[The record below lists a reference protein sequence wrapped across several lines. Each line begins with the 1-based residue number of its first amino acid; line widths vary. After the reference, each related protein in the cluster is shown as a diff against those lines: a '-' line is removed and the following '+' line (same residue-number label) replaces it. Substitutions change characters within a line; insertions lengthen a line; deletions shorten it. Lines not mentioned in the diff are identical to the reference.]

1 MEYYRQDL
9 RKLTFKECWTLTRNW
24 QAIILGAC
32 KVLRIALPI
41 PGGHPYPPPLI
52 ESKVDE
58 QDLPPHALA
67 RLVEGKEDLQRL
79 GFISPVYF
87 VMNFFIGPQRI
98 SAVALLDESRS
109 SVAMMVCIR
118 LFNTSPPTDAHALEF
133 LTPAN
138 DGRILITSND
148 KKHFQAPPGIEGEA
162 VHGASPERLWTRHVE
177 RMAMFSGSFK
187 SIKSERDMLA
197 VLEDNECRSF
207 DFNTARGV
215 YVPMTDEEIA
225 VAKAATGTTEAPVEA
240 VIDEGPDGPAD
251 TPPMVPIDEVPE
263 SSVAVS
269 GAIATDENAAAN
281 VVVLQ
286 EIEKIQNRSTGLRS
300 LVLLLLVSGFLFVIA
315 GATWWSWGF
324 TLMVLPVLL
333 FHELGHY
340 VAMRILK
347 YRNLRIL
354 FIPLLGAAVIGRH
367 YNVPGWKKAIVSLMG
382 PLPGIGLGAVF
393 GILGLVWEQEW
404 LVSTAMLM
412 LVLNGV
418 NLLPFLPLDGGW
430 IVHAV
435 LFCRHYFLDIA
446 FQVVTVVVLFAAYMF
461 LDSFLLLFLA
471 IFILIAI
478 PHSLRM
484 ARIVRRLAHSGI
496 ASSSPD
502 DDNIS
507 IEAATLIANEIRS
520 KSSSLLHSRMIAQM
534 TLQVFERLNTRPP
547 GFLASVGL
555 LGAHVAGVMFAL
567 LFAVGIEVVNSGGL
581 DSMWDGQYSPPELV
595 YGCDHAA
602 ADSENA
608 PRDGSLEELITIIA
622 TYSDATIAAGE
633 YRRVAEALPDNGSVR
648 LFGQSVLLAMH
659 SEDETSR
666 RHWYAEFEAQAEDVF
681 LDSPMFNIYVSFS
694 FKAPS
699 VELARRI
706 QEELDAYSNMFKNLI
721 PPWHPMHEVT
731 DPARGP
737 RFLARQTYKKIESAE
752 FDDPSNVGQWI
763 ERLGKAQESGDPHAI
778 DEVWAEKRRNSCA
791 RVRENSEQVDEEVMQ
806 LYESVNSSDG
816 AARTSPEALRLA
828 QRLGQLPIAEDD
840 APAGGAAR
848 YSAWWVDEVDRDH
861 DVLLVRSAKF
871 LHTIDGAEALCRW
884 LCNLGCEEIR
894 YGFETAD

>member
-9 RKLTFKECWTLTRNW
+9 RNLTFKECWTLTRNW
-24 QAIILGAC
+24 QAIVLGAC
-32 KVLRIALPI
+32 KVLRIAFPI
-41 PGGHPYPPPLI
+41 PGGYLYPPPLI

-58 QDLPPHALA
+58 QDLPPHSLA

-87 VMNFFIGPQRI
+87 VMNYFIGPQRM

-118 LFNTSPPTDAHALEF
+118 LFSTFPPTDSHSLGL

-138 DGRILITSND
+138 DGRILVTSND
-148 KKHFQAPPGIEGEA
+148 NKHFQAPPGIEGEA
-162 VHGASPERLWTRHVE
+162 AHGASPERLWKRHVE

-187 SIKSERDMLA
+187 SIRSERDMLA
-197 VLEDNECRSF
+197 VLEDNECRNF

-225 VAKAATGTTEAPVEA
+225 VAKAATGTTEVPVEA
-240 VIDEGPDGPAD
+240 VIDESPDGPAD
-251 TPPMVPIDEVPE
+251 TPPIVPSNEVLE

-269 GAIATDENAAAN
+269 RAIATDENAAAN

-286 EIEKIQNRSTGLRS
+286 EIARIQNRSTGLRS
-300 LVLLLLVSGFLFVIA
+300 LILVLLVSGFLFVIA
-315 GATWWSWGF
+315 GAAWWSWGF

-354 FIPLLGAAVIGRH
+354 FIPLLGAAVVGRH

-382 PLPGIGLGAVF
+382 PLPGIGLGAVL
-393 GILGLVWEQEW
+393 GMLGLLWEQEW
-404 LVSTAMLM
+404 LVSTAVLM

-435 LFCRHYFLDIA
+435 LFSRHHFLDIA
-446 FQVVTVVVLFAAYMF
+446 FRIVTVAALFAAYVF

-471 IFILIAI
+471 ILMLIAI
-478 PHSLRM
+478 PHSLRL
-484 ARIVRRLAHSGI
+484 ARVVRRLAHSGI
-496 ASSSPD
+496 ASTSPD

-507 IEAATLIANEIRS
+507 IEAATVIANEIRS
-520 KSSSLLHSRMIAQM
+520 ESSGILHSRTIAQM

-555 LGAHVAGVMFAL
+555 LGTHVASVAVAL
-567 LFAVGIEVVNSGGL
+567 LFAVGIEVVNRGGL
-581 DSMWDGQYSPPELV
+581 DSMRDVQYGPPELV
-595 YGCDHAA
+595 YSCDHTA
-602 ADSENA
+602 ADYGNA
-608 PRDGSLEELITIIA
+608 PHDGSFEELNTIIA
-622 TYSDATIAAGE
+622 TFSDATVAAGE
-633 YRRVAEALPDNGSVR
+633 YRRIAEALPDDGIVR
-648 LFGQSVLLAMH
+648 LFGQSVMLALQ
-659 SEDETSR
+659 SENEPAR
-666 RHWYAEFEAQAEDVF
+666 RHWFAEFEARAEDVF
-681 LDSPMFNIYVSFS
+681 VDSPMFDSYVSFS
-694 FKAPS
+694 FKAPNEALS
-699 VELARRI
+699 RRI
-706 QEELDAYSNMFKNLI
+706 QEELDAYASGSLDLI
-721 PPWHPMHEVT
+721 PPWHPMHAVLE
-731 DPARGP
+731 PARGP
-737 RFLARQTYKKIESAE
+737 RFLARQTYQELENAPY
-752 FDDPSNVGQWI
+752 DDPSELEDWFKSV
-763 ERLGKAQESGDPHAI
+763 GKAQRSGDQDAMKKLY
-778 DEVWAEKRRNSCA
+778 AEQRRKSCA
-791 RVRENSEQVDEEVMQ
+791 RVRENSKHMDEVVVQ
-806 LYESVNSSDG
+806 LYESVSPFDV
-816 AARTSPEALRLA
+816 AVRPSPEALQLA
-828 QRLGQLPIAEDD
+828 QRLGRLPMAEDGT
-840 APAGGAAR
+840 PVAGVER
-848 YSAWWVDEVDRDH
+848 YSAWVDVVDRDH
-861 DVLLVRSAKF
+861 DVLQLRSAIF
-871 LHTIDGAEALCRW
+871 MHPIDGVEALCRW